1 MEVRFYTPADL
12 ELWDS
17 FIKSSR
23 MPMFMFE
30 RGFMDYHS
38 DRFQDASL
46 LFFHEGQL
54 MAVLPASKHGCEVRS
69 HGGLT
74 YGGMIY
80 GEKMKQV
87 AMLEC
92 FDAMIA
98 FFHEQGIGSIT
109 YKTIP
114 HIYHKQPAED
124 DLYALFVNKARLLK
138 AEPSTVIN
146 LKSPY
151 KMPKGRKA
159 QISRAKREGVEIVET
174 EDFKTFINL
183 ENKVLKEK
191 HGTTAVH
198 SADELTL
205 LKGRF
210 PENIRCLAA
219 YLGDELIAGAI
230 LFVYDSV
237 VHTQY
242 LAADEKARECGALDL
257 VIATAIDH
265 YKCSHA
271 FFDFGISSEDNGK
284 MLNAGLI
291 SQKEGF
297 GGRTNIYSTWELA
310 I

>member
-1 MEVRFYTPADL
+1 MEVRLYTPSDSK
-12 ELWDS
+12 LWDN

-30 RGFMDYHS
+30 RGFMDYHA

-92 FDAMIA
+92 FNAMVA
-98 FFHEQGIGSIT
+98 FFHEQGIRSIT

-124 DLYALFVNKARLLK
+124 DLYALFVNKASLLK

-159 QISRAKREGVEIVET
+159 QISRAKREGVKIVET
-174 EDFKTFINL
+174 EDFETFINL
-183 ENKVLKEK
+183 ENQVLKEK
-191 HGTTAVH
+191 HGTSAVH

-219 YLGDELIAGAI
+219 YFGEELIAGTI

-257 VIATAIDH
+257 VIATAIDN
-265 YKCSHA
+265 YKSSHS
-271 FFDFGISSEDNGK
+271 FLDFGISSEDNGQV
-284 MLNAGLI
+284 LNAGLI

-297 GGRTNIYSTWELA
+297 GGRTNIYSTWKIA